1 MAEDGFFKKMFRG
14 RHDDAPSPEPPSGPP
29 EPETTSNVSDTPT
42 MSESST
48 AAVTD
53 SVSRVYAQA
62 LLELAEEAGQIDAI
76 AQEVN
81 DLAALLAG
89 NDDLQRLFDS
99 RAIGTEARGQMIER
113 VFQGKVS
120 PTLYQFLRVVN
131 AKDRLDALP
140 AIFIAFGEKLDEKRG
155 IVKVDAHV
163 AAALDA
169 GQADRVAAA
178 VGESLGGKKVLLNQ
192 HIDPKLIGGLKLR
205 IGDEMIDASVA
216 TQLKLVQRRLI
227 ATGHEKARK
236 MVGAEGSSGQGAE

>member
-1 MAEDGFFKKMFRG
+1 MAEEGFFKKMFRG
-14 RHDDAPSPEPPSGPP
+14 RHDDEPSPEPPPNPP

-42 MSESST
+42 MSDTATT
-48 AAVTD
+48 AATD

-62 LLELAEEAGQIDAI
+62 LLELAEEAGQLDAI
-76 AQEVN
+76 AQEVA
-81 DLAALLAG
+81 DLSVLLAG
-89 NDDLQRLFDS
+89 NDDLRRLFDS

-120 PTLYQFLRVVN
+120 VTLYQFLRVVN
-131 AKDRLDALP
+131 AKNRLDALP
-140 AIFIAFGEKLDEKRG
+140 AIFVAFGEKLDDKRG

-163 AAALDA
+163 ATALDA

-178 VGESLGGKKVLLNQ
+178 VGDSLGGKKVVLNQ
-192 HIDPKLIGGLKLR
+192 HIDPSLIGGLKLQ

-227 ATGHEKARK
+227 ETGHEKARK
-236 MVGAEGSSGQGAE
+236 LAAVEG